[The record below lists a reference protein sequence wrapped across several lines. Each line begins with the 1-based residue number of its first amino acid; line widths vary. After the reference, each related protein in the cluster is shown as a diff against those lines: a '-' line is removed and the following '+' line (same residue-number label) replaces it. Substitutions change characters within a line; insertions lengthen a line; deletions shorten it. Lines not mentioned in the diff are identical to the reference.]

1 VKRRLA
7 AGLAFTLASS
17 GLAAGAD
24 EQETKERDFPGL
36 AREAEKANVL
46 DRAEMRFNVNSSFVP
61 GGDFGS
67 FSADLY
73 RPAARF
79 KITLPV
85 ARSAVARLAAST
97 HADVYDFEGISDLF
111 ETGPTRGDPFEE
123 LHAVTVRLQGAYL
136 LEDCCTLFSDR
147 EHWALLG
154 EGFWRG
160 RWEAGSEIS
169 DGHNGGATLALGYLL
184 PGSLELALGI
194 QISSK
199 LLESGVS
206 VSPVFDLDWK
216 INDRWRLGN
225 YGAGLRVEYRPRR
238 GLVLFAQSRLKSRS
252 YRLDDRG
259 GTIGKAS
266 VRSRE
271 IPVGI
276 GVRWDAL
283 DVLRVTVTAGVMAY
297 YELRIQDEDRNTLGR
312 ETADPAPYLELRFD
326 LRPDERSAARGATR
340 PGRGPG
346 GPPGSRPGHGSLRK

>member
-1 VKRRLA
+1 MKRRLA
-7 AGLAFTLASS
+7 AWLAFILTSTGLAV
-17 GLAAGAD
+17 GAD
-24 EQETKERDFPGL
+24 EQETRERDFPGL

-46 DRAEMRFNVNSSFVP
+46 DHAELRFDVRSSFVP

-79 KITLPV
+79 HITLPV
-85 ARSAVARLAAST
+85 GRNAVARLATST
-97 HADVYDFEGISDLF
+97 HVDVYDFEGTSDLF
-111 ETGPTRGDPFEE
+111 EAGPTGDDPFEE
-123 LHAVTVRLQGAYL
+123 LHAVTLRLQGAYL

-160 RWEAGSEIS
+160 RWEAGSDIS

-184 PGSLELALGI
+184 PGRLELALGI
-194 QISSK
+194 QLSSK
-199 LLESGVS
+199 LLESGIS

-216 INDRWRLGN
+216 INDHWRLCN
-225 YGAGLRVEYRPRR
+225 YGAGLRVEYRVRR
-238 GLVLFAQSRLKSRS
+238 GLVLFAQSRLKNRS

-259 GTIGKAS
+259 GSIGKGS

-271 IPVGI
+271 VPVGI

-283 DVLRVTVTAGVMAY
+283 DVLRVTVLAGAMAY
-297 YELRIQDEDRNTLGR
+297 YELRVQDEDRNTLGT
-312 ETADPAPYLELRFD
+312 ETADPVPYFELRFD
-326 LRPDERSAARGATR
+326 LRPEGRSAARGASRPGGPTGAR
-340 PGRGPG
+340 PGRGPA
-346 GPPGSRPGHGSLRK
+346 RK